1 MVSPVIR
8 CHPQQTATAQIWGF
22 KNPKPES
29 IPNYAQ
35 YIAKKMGGIVP
46 FLAVWLMIPLNANPL
61 VKKGLE
67 PTLKWGIH
75 RGPGE
80 FRLTHG
86 ARDVTME

>member
-1 MVSPVIR
+1 MGIINEIPFLKRSLARKLPSYGGKSMVSPVIR

-46 FLAVWLMIPLNANPL
+46 N
-61 VKKGLE
+61 
-67 PTLKWGIH
+67 T
-75 RGPGE
+75 
-80 FRLTHG
+80 
-86 ARDVTME
+86 